1 MSVLLKICCIFSK
14 HLFLKLLLGGCF
26 CISTANQDN
35 LKKRISSE
43 YNCKY
48 YCFPKPKCS
57 NHSSKNSNDQLHEVS
72 WSHVDNQSFESQ
84 LLNEGKSS
92 IDQSR
97 ETSML
102 PDWVQYKSR
111 KWRNMS
117 MEPVFYLLIMDFDKV
132 KTFNLVKDLKMKK
145 NNKEYLLK
153 IVYQPV
159 LEESHYYKF
168 IEVYNIICRTD
179 RKMFAWSW
187 KISLKNT
194 NAILTASKNSY

>member
-26 CISTANQDN
+26 CISTANQNN
-35 LKKRISSE
+35 LKKRTSSE

-48 YCFPKPKCS
+48 HCFPNPKFS
-57 NHSSKNSNDQLHEVS
+57 NHSSKNSNDQLHEVC

-84 LLNEGKSS
+84 LLNEGNSS

-97 ETSML
+97 ETTML